1 MQMWTSGRWD
11 LKTCYN
17 TLPGFE
23 PFLNK
28 SYSYIE
34 NLDMDFG

>member
-1 MQMWTSGRWD
+1 MWISGRWD
-11 LKTCYN
+11 LKMCYN
-17 TLPGFE
+17 IFLGFE
-23 PFLNK
+23 FFLNK